1 MGTQPLARSRQRGNA
16 KRRQRA
22 HSLSPR
28 PRPLRRVHRLNRRQ
42 SPRILSQGAGRFRR
56 HGDPAGS
63 AGPCSTVSHE
73 QITATRSTRSKWS
86 YQTSTE
92 WILLRTAFLGQSTV
106 KTYIKTDPAFL
117 ALTKDADGDCRC
129 ERVPTPNQLGIEG
142 APGDGKALRD
152 TTFSFPP
159 FFSGALEIEVA
170 GRRFLNLNPSLRLLF
185 SSCRNSSRHEDNPCR
200 AAGFQFQVADLLSFS
215 IRKSSVI

>member
-42 SPRILSQGAGRFRR
+42 SPRILSQGAGRVRR
-56 HGDPAGS
+56 HGDPTGS

-73 QITATRSTRSKWS
+73 QITATRSAPSKWS

-106 KTYIKTDPAFL
+106 KTYINELIPRSSCSPKT
-117 ALTKDADGDCRC
+117 LTAIADANESQRQTSWEQKGPPETGRRC
-129 ERVPTPNQLGIEG
+129 ATP
-142 APGDGKALRD
+142 PSRLRP
-152 TTFSFPP
+152 SFAA
-159 FFSGALEIEVA
+159 ALEIEVA
-170 GRRFLNLNPSLRLLF
+170 GHRFLNLNPSLRLLF
-185 SSCRNSSRHEDNPCR
+185 FFVSKQFAAPRQPMPSCWFPIPSS
-200 AAGFQFQVADLLSFS
+200 
-215 IRKSSVI
+215 

>member
-56 HGDPAGS
+56 HGDPTGS

-142 APGDGKALRD
+142 APGNGKALRD

-159 FFSGALEIEVA
+159 FFSGGVGDRSCWAPILELESKPKAALFFVSKQFA
-170 GRRFLNLNPSLRLLF
+170 ARRQPMPSCWF
-185 SSCRNSSRHEDNPCR
+185 PIPSS
-200 AAGFQFQVADLLSFS
+200 
-215 IRKSSVI
+215 